1 MYCWAGQRLP
11 GRLQTPVAGSVQA
24 MFTIPSGNLSAAFN
38 TPFPLLSGFV
48 SPSILRTLISLT
60 CPAPYKDKTTYASST
75 ASFITLV
82 NPSDPDAAGETCQ
95 GVSTQSAERI

>member
-11 GRLQTPVAGSVQA
+11 GRLQTPVAGSAQA
-24 MFTIPSGNLSAAFN
+24 MFTIPPGNLAAALN
-38 TPFPLLSGFV
+38 TPFPLRSVFA
-48 SPSILRTLISLT
+48 SPSIPCTLISST
-60 CPAPYKDKTTYASST
+60 CPAPCRDKTTYVSST

-95 GVSTQSAERI
+95 GGATQSAERI